1 MQNNGEAANCMGYA
15 LDLETDI
22 TADKLN
28 IKVKDLHQKSI
39 SYIHS
44 FYVSKMEEWMDIY
57 IGSRNPARIFSSTSG
72 IGLNQYRL
80 VNRTGFQDK
89 EIRDEYGAIVRPL
102 NNQLDKPSGFWD
114 ELNDNDELF
123 DNHWW
128 YQTNT
133 GYWAE
138 KPSKTEPSNRI
149 PVYNPSNESYWWNF
163 SHFDGRLVLLQIPGG
178 HGDVPEPA
186 AA

>member
-1 MQNNGEAANCMGYA
+1 MSDAPSPNKPELIINYTSSGTYYGNRPYVQNNGEDANCMGYA

-39 SYIHS
+39 NYIHS

-57 IGSRNPARIFSSTSG
+57 ISSRNPARIFSNTSG

-102 NNQLDKPSGFWD
+102 NDKWDKPSGFWG
-114 ELNDNDELF
+114 EPNDNDELF

-149 PVYNPSNESYWWNF
+149 PVYCLA
-163 SHFDGRLVLLQIPGG
+163 G
-178 HGDVPEPA
+178 
-186 AA
+186 